1 MSEQGSGGPR
11 AGAPAGAATGL
22 ERLREALY
30 RHVRGEEATYGGA
43 GRAPDTLAGH
53 LGRVAARAA
62 RLAVREGVDPLRA
75 ELAGLFHDA
84 GKFRS
89 GRYHE
94 GDEPEEE
101 RSVAVLRALAVEHG
115 LAAEVVA
122 DVAHAI
128 LQLYR
133 DEPEHTPLSRVL
145 FDADNLDKLGPLG
158 VANHF
163 VKSGLRGE
171 GVSTGAVV
179 RLTVE
184 LAYARYA
191 PRALL
196 TAAGRAL
203 AGRRSA
209 QTAAFVRE
217 LVAAL
222 HEDGVLEARIE
233 PFRVADLELDVVVP
247 SLCGCGVGTA
257 TRAWTE
263 KGAKCSEVH
272 LEVACPGCGVAHRLR
287 FCRPRLAG

>member
-1 MSEQGSGGPR
+1 MSEQDTGS
-11 AGAPAGAATGL
+11 AGAGEPAGSATGL

-30 RHVRGEEATYGGA
+30 HHVRSEEAAYGGA

-53 LGRVAARAA
+53 LGRVAALAA
-62 RLAVREGVDPLRA
+62 RLAAQEGVDPLRA
-75 ELAGLFHDA
+75 EIAGLFHDA
-84 GKFRS
+84 GKFRC
-89 GRYHE
+89 GRYHD

-101 RSVAVLRALAVEHG
+101 RSVEVLGA
-115 LAAEVVA
+115 LAAEHGAAAGVVA

-128 LQLYR
+128 RQLYR

-163 VKSGLRGE
+163 VKSGLRGV
-171 GVSTGAVV
+171 GMSTGVV
-179 RLTVE
+179 FRLTVE
-184 LAYARYA
+184 LTYARYA

-247 SLCGCGVGTA
+247 SLCGCGAGTA
-257 TRAWTE
+257 TRGWTE
-263 KGAKCSEVH
+263 KGVKCCEVH
-272 LEVACPGCGVAHRLR
+272 LEVACPACGVAHRLR